1 MGAASIRVVPP
12 LPRLRRPRGGPR
24 YPANGDVGGDTSRAA
39 TQFAAPSAREGF
51 EHLGG
56 VAVGAHVVPG
66 ALDPPVRTHEK
77 RRPDD
82 SQALAPVQRLRPKGA
97 IKRHHLMVRVAQEGD
112 LEPVLGPELLVLGAA
127 VG

>member
-1 MGAASIRVVPP
+1 MILQSISAAG
-12 LPRLRRPRGGPR
+12 RRDALAIPGCDHHTLVRQLGGRSP
-24 YPANGDVGGDTSRAA
+24 
-39 TQFAAPSAREGF
+39 PSARDGF

-56 VAVGAHVVPG
+56 VAIGAHVVPG

-82 SQALAPVQRLRPKGA
+82 SQGLAPVQRLRPKGA

-112 LEPVLGPELLVLGAA
+112 LQPVLGPEFLVLGAA
-127 VG
+127 VGRDA